1 MRKQTTQHK
10 YRIRTTT
17 IPSKMWNV
25 RLEGDGMPYVNQF
38 RNAAGHIEPQT
49 CAEWHSGKWRDLT
62 SIHK

>member
-38 RNAAGHIEPQT
+38 RNAAGHIEP
-49 CAEWHSGKWRDLT
+49 
-62 SIHK
+62 